1 MATECRE
8 VEPREVE
15 TTDRRTSKR
24 GRMNKR
30 RCIKSSAR
38 NRAGDRGIIQVMN
51 RYHRLW
57 RLFKERSSNRGPA
70 GAAIC
75 AAIRSSGALAI
86 AVLAIA
92 IAARLASPPAANAQD
107 SQDLPKPSEVVKIN
121 TLKLGGALKPGATSQ
136 LEVEAAILPGWHI
149 NSNHP
154 NSADFIRTTLSVT
167 PPAAVKAGA
176 VAYPPADEIAPA
188 FSGGEKLSVFTG
200 TMKFMVPLSAAA
212 NFKPAAGAEV
222 AVTLEYQPCNDNIC
236 MPPAKVSANASLG
249 SIQPASAAAQPHAA
263 LERARVAL
271 ERARVVAVAFGDSGS
286 DSSGDSADV
295 SSGSD
300 DGGAQAHG
308 SELANIFVV
317 HGMLIGLLAVLLGGL
332 ALNLTPC
339 VYPLIGV
346 TIAYFGNQG
355 GGPRKI
361 AVLAVIYVLGIALT
375 FSLAGVA
382 VALSG
387 GLFGAALQNPL
398 VLIAIAAMLL
408 VLAAS
413 SFGVFSLQP
422 PQWLMQRAGVAR
434 PGYLGSLVMGFGMG
448 VVAAPCIGP
457 IVLGL
462 LLMVERSAS
471 PVFGFVLFFTLAIGL
486 GLPYIALALAAGH
499 IRTLPRSGEW
509 LAWIEQLFGFVLVGL
524 ALYFLDPVV
533 RGWTMRIMPYYAA
546 AAGIFLGFITPAGR
560 QWRPFLVFRSALGAL
575 SLGAL
580 VWMLTFSAAKP
591 ATQLAFDPYDVAIL
605 NQARAAKKPVV
616 IDFSASWCVPCREM
630 VRTTFRDPAVI
641 EAASHFVRLQADI
654 TDRNNRNTQ
663 LALQYEVRGVPTT
676 VFIDKNGRILKR
688 EVGYLNSR
696 RFLSD
701 LREVDEMDSLPEVR
715 ATPPTVYTRLA
726 ASF

>member
-1 MATECRE
+1 MKWT
-8 VEPREVE
+8 
-15 TTDRRTSKR
+15 
-24 GRMNKR
+24 
-30 RCIKSSAR
+30 AR
-38 NRAGDRGIIQVMN
+38 NRAGDCGIIQVMN
-51 RYHRLW
+51 RYRRLW
-57 RLFKERSSNRGPA
+57 RLEQRTSNRGPA
-70 GAAIC
+70 GESI
-75 AAIRSSGALAI
+75 SSGALAI
-86 AVLAIA
+86 AILSIFMAV
-92 IAARLASPPAANAQD
+92 RLTWLGAANAQE
-107 SQDLPKPSEVVKIN
+107 SLPQPSEVVKIN
-121 TLKLGGALKPGATSQ
+121 ALKLCGALKPGATRQ
-136 LEVEAAILPGWHI
+136 LEVEAEILPGWHI
-149 NSNHP
+149 NSDHP

-167 PPAAVKAGA
+167 PPAAVKAGSI
-176 VAYPPADEIAPA
+176 AYPPADEIAPA

-200 TMKFMVPLSAAA
+200 TMKFMVPLSAAPD
-212 NFKPAAGAEV
+212 FKPDSSAVVG
-222 AVTLEYQPCNDNIC
+222 VTLEYQPCNDNIC

-249 SIQPASAAAQPHAA
+249 SIQPASAASPPHAA
-263 LERARVAL
+263 LEQ
-271 ERARVVAVAFGDSGS
+271 ARVVAVAFGDSGG
-286 DSSGDSADV
+286 DSSDA
-295 SSGSD
+295 SSGSG
-300 DGGAQAHG
+300 DGGSQAPG
-308 SELANIFVV
+308 SELANVFLA

-382 VALSG
+382 VALTG

-413 SFGVFSLQP
+413 SFGMFSLQP

-434 PGYLGSLVMGFGMG
+434 PGYLGSLVMGLGMG

-471 PVFGFVLFFTLAIGL
+471 PIFGFALFFTLAIGL

-499 IRTLPRSGEW
+499 IRALPRSGEW

-533 RGWTMRIMPYYAA
+533 RGWSMRIMPYYAA

-560 QWRPFLVFRSALGAL
+560 QWRPFLVFRSVLGAT

-580 VWMLTFSAAKP
+580 VWMLALSPAKP
-591 ATQLAFDPYDVAIL
+591 AAQLAFDPYDAAVL
-605 NQARAAKKPVV
+605 NQARAANKPVV

-630 VRTTFRDPAVI
+630 ARTTFRDPAVI
-641 EAASHFVRLQADI
+641 DEASHFVRLQADI
-654 TDRNNRNTQ
+654 TDRNNRNSR

-676 VFIDKNGRILKR
+676 VFIDKHGRILKR

-701 LREVDEMDSLPEVR
+701 LREVDEMDGLPEVR
-715 ATPPTVYTRLA
+715 ATPLTVSIKLA
-726 ASF
+726 ASS

>member
-1 MATECRE
+1 M
-8 VEPREVE
+8 
-15 TTDRRTSKR
+15 
-24 GRMNKR
+24 GRYR
-30 RCIKSSAR
+30 
-38 NRAGDRGIIQVMN
+38 
-51 RYHRLW
+51 HLW
-57 RLFKERSSNRGPA
+57 RFLRNPRFDRGPA
-70 GAAIC
+70 GA
-75 AAIRSSGALAI
+75 SAI
-86 AVLAIA
+86 AILATTTLAIA
-92 IAARLASPPAANAQD
+92 IAAQLAWPRAANAQD
-107 SQDLPKPSEVVKIN
+107 SQDLPKPSEVVKID
-121 TLKLGGALKPGATSQ
+121 TLKLGGALKPGAISQ
-136 LEVEAAILPGWHI
+136 LEVEAEILPGWHI

-167 PPAAVKAGA
+167 PPAAVTAGA
-176 VAYPPADEIAPA
+176 VTYPPADEIAPA

-200 TMKFMVPLSAAA
+200 TMKFTVPLSAAVG
-212 NFKPAAGAEV
+212 FKPDSGAAV

-236 MPPAKVSANASLG
+236 MPPAKVSASASVG
-249 SIQPASAAAQPHAA
+249 SIQPASAASQLHAA
-263 LERARVAL
+263 LERARV
-271 ERARVVAVAFGDSGS
+271 VAAAFGDTGG
-286 DSSGDSADV
+286 DSSDG
-295 SSGSD
+295 SSDGSSD
-300 DGGAQAHG
+300 DGGSQASG
-308 SELANIFVV
+308 SELANIFLA

-346 TIAYFGNQG
+346 TIAYFGNHG

-398 VLIAIAAMLL
+398 VLIAIATMLL

-413 SFGVFSLQP
+413 SFGMFSLQP

-434 PGYLGSLVMGFGMG
+434 PGYLGSLVMGLGMG

-471 PVFGFVLFFTLAIGL
+471 PVFGFALFFTLAIGL

-499 IRTLPRSGEW
+499 IRTLPRSGDW

-524 ALYFLDPVV
+524 ALYFLDPVA
-533 RGWTMRIMPYYAA
+533 RGWTMRLMPYYAA
-546 AAGIFLGFITPAGR
+546 TAGIFLGFVTRAGR
-560 QWRPFLVFRSALGAL
+560 QWRPFLLFRSAVGAL

-580 VWMLTFSAAKP
+580 VWMLIFSAAKP
-591 ATQLAFDPYDVAIL
+591 AAQLAFDPYDAAIL
-605 NQARAAKKPVV
+605 KQARAANKPVV
-616 IDFSASWCVPCREM
+616 INFSADWCVPCRQM

-641 EAASHFVRLQADI
+641 EAASHFVRLEADI

-663 LALQYEVRGVPTT
+663 LALQYAIKGVPTT
-676 VFIDKNGRILKR
+676 VFMDKHGRILKR

-696 RFLSD
+696 RFLLD
-701 LREVDEMDSLPEVR
+701 LREVDEMDGLPEVR
-715 ATPPTVYTRLA
+715 ATPPSVYARLV
-726 ASF
+726 ASR

>member
-1 MATECRE
+1 
-8 VEPREVE
+8 
-15 TTDRRTSKR
+15 
-24 GRMNKR
+24 
-30 RCIKSSAR
+30 
-38 NRAGDRGIIQVMN
+38 MN
-51 RYHRLW
+51 RYRRLW
-57 RLFKERSSNRGPA
+57 RFSKERSSNRDLVGIA
-70 GAAIC
+70 V
-75 AAIRSSGALAI
+75 RSSGALAL

-92 IAARLASPPAANAQD
+92 VGLASPHAAIAQD
-107 SQDLPKPSEVVKIN
+107 SQDLPKPSEVVKID

-136 LEVEAAILPGWHI
+136 LEVEAEILPGWHI
-149 NSNHP
+149 NSDHP
-154 NSADFIRTTLSVT
+154 KSADFIRTTLSVT

-176 VAYPPADEIAPA
+176 VTYPPADEIAPA

-200 TMKFMVPLSAAA
+200 TMKFTVPLNAETG
-212 NFKPAAGAEV
+212 FKPDSSDEV

-236 MPPAKVSANASLG
+236 MPPAKVSASASLG
-249 SIQPASAAAQPHAA
+249 SMQPASSGPHAA
-263 LERARVAL
+263 LERARL
-271 ERARVVAVAFGDSGS
+271 VAVAFGDTGGG
-286 DSSGDSADV
+286 SSGDSSDV
-295 SSGSD
+295 SSD
-300 DGGAQAHG
+300 EGGAQAPG
-308 SELANIFVV
+308 SELANIFVA
-317 HGMLIGLLAVLLGGL
+317 HGMLIGLLAVVLGGL

-361 AVLAVIYVLGIALT
+361 AVLAVIYVVGIALT

-413 SFGVFSLQP
+413 SFGMFSLQP
-422 PQWLMQRAGVAR
+422 PQWLMSRAGVAR
-434 PGYLGSLVMGFGMG
+434 PGYLGSLVMGLGMG

-499 IRTLPRSGEW
+499 IKTLPRSGEW

-524 ALYFLDPVV
+524 ALYFLDPVT
-533 RGWTMRIMPYYAA
+533 RGWAMWIMPYYAV
-546 AAGIFLGFITPAGR
+546 AAGIFLGFVTPAGR
-560 QWRPFLVFRSALGAL
+560 QWRPFLVFRSIVGACSVGAL
-575 SLGAL
+575 L
-580 VWMLTFSAAKP
+580 WMLMFSAAKP
-591 ATQLAFDPYDVAIL
+591 AAQLAFDPYDASVLKA
-605 NQARAAKKPVV
+605 ARAANKPVL
-616 IDFSASWCVPCREM
+616 IDFSADWCVPCREM
-630 VRTTFRDPAVI
+630 LRTTFRDPAVI
-641 EAASHFVRLQADI
+641 HAASHFVRLQADI

-663 LALQYEVRGVPTT
+663 LAMQYAIKGVPTT
-676 VFIDKNGRILKR
+676 VFIDKHGRILKR
-688 EVGYLNSR
+688 EVGYLNSY

-701 LREVDEMDSLPEVR
+701 LREVDEMDGLPEVR
-715 ATPPTVYTRLA
+715 ATPPAVYAKLA
-726 ASF
+726 PSL